1 MNEQEIDWKK
11 HGLMTDEELKEI
23 DDNFKRIE
31 KEGNLFILRYFD
43 RIHDKLFTFNNILI
57 VGYFALSKLSNSISM
72 FNILIP
78 FINLGILIFIEYR
91 MMEKSIFESK
101 ITTKTKND
109 IDKYGGK
116 INKTNLF
123 SLLSIFTTLI
133 VTLIFLNNLLFKSN

>member
-1 MNEQEIDWKK
+1 
-11 HGLMTDEELKEI
+11 MTDEELKEI

-101 ITTKTKND
+101 IKTKND